1 VGVSTEG
8 ITMTVAVFPKVATS
22 WRSKR
27 SSKAHPS
34 ANKVFIRKFRQVE
47 YVIEMD

>member
-1 VGVSTEG
+1 M
-8 ITMTVAVFPKVATS
+8 TMTVAVFHKVATS

-34 ANKVFIRKFRQVE
+34 ANKVLIKKSRQVE
-47 YVIEMD
+47 YVIEMY